1 MSALT
6 IAIPS
11 KGRLKEQSEAYFAK
25 SGWRLEQDG
34 GDRGYR
40 ARFSGVADISVLLLP
55 ARDIAQGLIDG
66 AFHAGITGEDL
77 LHELSEAPGKNAV
90 VIKRLGFGG
99 ADVVVAVPNCWLDV
113 STLTD
118 LDAAG
123 ALFRQTHGRRLRVAT
138 KYLRITRRYF
148 ANAAFGEYRLVYSA
162 GATEAAPAAG
172 AADLIVDI
180 TSTGS
185 TLLANNLKILDD
197 GVMLESEAAITLAR
211 RADWSE
217 AAQATLGRLRRALAL
232 NTDESAHL
240 DSFMTNL

>member
-11 KGRLKEQSEAYFAK
+11 KGRLKEQSEAYFAE
-25 SGWRLEQDG
+25 SGYQIEQDG
-34 GDRGYR
+34 GERGYR
-40 ARFSGVADISVLLLP
+40 AKFAGKSDISILLLP
-55 ARDIAQGLIDG
+55 AREIAQGLIDG

-77 LHELSEAPGKNAV
+77 LHELSEVPGKNAV
-90 VIKRLGFGG
+90 VIRRLGFGG

-138 KYLRITRRYF
+138 KYLRITRRCF
-148 ANAAFGEYRLVYSA
+148 ADAAFGEYRLVYSA
-162 GATEAAPAAG
+162 GATEAAPASG
-172 AADLIVDI
+172 TADLIVDI
-180 TSTGS
+180 TSTGA

-197 GVMLESEAAITLAR
+197 GVMLKSEASFTVAR
-211 RADWSE
+211 KADWSE
-217 AAQATLGRLRRALAL
+217 AARQALGGLRTSLSLSIEEA
-232 NTDESAHL
+232 SVL
-240 DSFMTNL
+240 DGFMKKL

>member
-6 IAIPS
+6 LAIPS
-11 KGRLKEQSEAYFAK
+11 KGRLKEKSESFFAAA
-25 SGWRLEQDG
+25 GYTLVQDG
-34 GDRGYR
+34 GERGYR
-40 ARFSGVADISVLLLP
+40 ARLEGADGVSVLLLP

-77 LHELSEAPGKNAV
+77 LHEQAETPGRQAV

-138 KYLRITRRYF
+138 KYMRITRRHF
-148 ANAAFGEYRLVYSA
+148 AKASFGEYRLVYSA
-162 GATEAAPAAG
+162 GATEAAPASG
-172 AADLIVDI
+172 AADMIVDI
-180 TSTGS
+180 TSTGA
-185 TLLANNLKILDD
+185 TLAANNLKILDD
-197 GVMLESEAAITLAR
+197 GVLLKSQASLTVSR
-211 RADWSE
+211 PADWTQP
-217 AAQATLGRLRRALAL
+217 ARTALGDLCKNLRLDHGADAFVAKL
-232 NTDESAHL
+232 
-240 DSFMTNL
+240 

>member
-1 MSALT
+1 MTVLT
-6 IAIPS
+6 LAIPS
-11 KGRLKEQSEAYFAK
+11 KGRLKEKSEAFLSAAGYT
-25 SGWRLEQDG
+25 LVQDG
-34 GDRGYR
+34 GKRGYS
-40 ARFSGVADISVLLLP
+40 ARMQGVDGISVLLLP

-77 LHELSEAPGKNAV
+77 LHELSETPGRSAV

-138 KYLRITRRYF
+138 KYLRITRRHF
-148 ANAAFGEYRLVYSA
+148 AKASLGEYRLVYSA
-162 GATEAAPAAG
+162 GATEAAPASG

-180 TSTGS
+180 TSTGA
-185 TLLANNLKILDD
+185 TLRANNLKVLDD
-197 GVMLESEAAITLAR
+197 GVLLKSEASLTFSR
-211 RADWSE
+211 SADWSI
-217 AAQATLGRLRRALAL
+217 AARNTLTTLREGL
-232 NTDESAHL
+232 SL
-240 DSFMTNL
+240 DAASDGIAGAFVTNL

>member
-1 MSALT
+1 MNALT

-11 KGRLKEQSEAYFAK
+11 KGRLKEQSEAFFAAA
-25 SGWRLEQDG
+25 GYELVQQG

-40 ARFSGVADISVLLLP
+40 AKLVGADGVSILLLP

-77 LHELSEAPGKNAV
+77 LHELAETPGKNAT

-99 ADVVVAVPNCWLDV
+99 ADVVVAVPNCWVDV

-138 KYLRITRRYF
+138 KYMRITRRHF
-148 ANAAFGEYRLVYSA
+148 ARASFGEYRLVYSG
-162 GATEAAPAAG
+162 GATEAAPASG
-172 AADLIVDI
+172 AADIIVDI
-180 TSTGS
+180 TSTGA
-185 TLLANNLKILDD
+185 TLKANNLKILED
-197 GVMLESEAAITLAR
+197 GVMLESEASFTLAR
-211 RADWSE
+211 TADWSD
-217 AAQATLGRLRRALAL
+217 AARDAVSKLGEDLLSSQDCRSKL
-232 NTDESAHL
+232 SA
-240 DSFMTNL
+240 FITNL

>member
-1 MSALT
+1 MNALT
-6 IAIPS
+6 LAIPS
-11 KGRLKEQSEAYFAK
+11 KGRLKEKSEAFFA
-25 SGWRLEQDG
+25 SAGYRVVQEG
-34 GDRGYR
+34 GVRGYS
-40 ARFSGVADISVLLLP
+40 AKLEGAQNVSVLLLP

-77 LHELSEAPGKNAV
+77 LHELTETPGRSAV

-138 KYLRITRRYF
+138 KYMRITRRHF
-148 ANAAFGEYRLVYSA
+148 AEASFGEYRLVYSA
-162 GATEAAPAAG
+162 GATEAAPLSG

-180 TSTGS
+180 TSTGA
-185 TLLANNLKILDD
+185 TLEANNLKVLDD
-197 GVMLESEAAITLAR
+197 GVLLKSEASLTFSR
-211 RADWSE
+211 SADWTIPASSALERLCDGLAFEAE
-217 AAQATLGRLRRALAL
+217 AAT
-232 NTDESAHL
+232 SAGA
-240 DSFMTNL
+240 FITNL